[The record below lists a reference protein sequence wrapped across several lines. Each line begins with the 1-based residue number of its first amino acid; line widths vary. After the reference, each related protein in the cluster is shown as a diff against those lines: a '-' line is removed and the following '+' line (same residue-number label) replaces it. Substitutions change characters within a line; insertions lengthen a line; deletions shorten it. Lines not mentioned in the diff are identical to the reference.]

1 MKRECITTFPFFCCL
16 TYSKTNFR
24 IYESFP
30 FKFFRILAKFIGGGF
45 PAINIVVV
53 AHPIRWLNK
62 FLT

>member
-1 MKRECITTFPFFCCL
+1 MYNHIPVFCCL
-16 TYSKTNFR
+16 IYSKNKFYGLR
-24 IYESFP
+24 KLP

-45 PAINIVVV
+45 PAINIVVA